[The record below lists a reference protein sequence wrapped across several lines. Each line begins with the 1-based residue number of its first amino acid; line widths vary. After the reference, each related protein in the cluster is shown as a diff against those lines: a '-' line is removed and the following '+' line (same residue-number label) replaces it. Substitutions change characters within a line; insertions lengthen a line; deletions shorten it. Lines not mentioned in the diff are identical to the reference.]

1 MPSEAG
7 GGAALAQQDRE
18 QQPLAQHPMA
28 THLLS
33 SDQGIDFDAL
43 QALPVASETRRPGI
57 LILPEMFGLN
67 APMQALA
74 DGWAARGH
82 PALVP
87 NVFWRSATPRG
98 LAYDGADRELTW
110 QRLRALDV
118 DQAVLDLRIAVAA
131 LRAMPGCNGK
141 VLAIGFCAGGL
152 LAYLAAARCGGF
164 GERGVNAAGV
174 DAAGVNAAGVDT
186 AAVNA
191 AGVDTAAVNAA
202 GVDTA
207 GVNAAVA
214 FYALGIARYL
224 PDMAAIRCPLQLHY
238 GLRDQHVPA
247 SEVAAVAQAMQAATP
262 ANARLELHRYDAGH
276 SFFNNVRPGYDA
288 AAAGLAAQRLDALLE
303 TL

>member
-1 MPSEAG
+1 MPSEVG
-7 GGAALAQQDRE
+7 SGAALAQH
-18 QQPLAQHPMA
+18 PHAQHPHAQYPMA
-28 THLLS
+28 THVLAN
-33 SDQGIDFDAL
+33 DKGIDFDAL
-43 QALPVASETRRPGI
+43 KALPVASATCAPEMRRPGI

-98 LAYDGADRELTW
+98 LGYDGADRELAW
-110 QRLRALDV
+110 QRLHALDV
-118 DQAVLDLRIAVAA
+118 DQAVRDLRIAVAA

-152 LAYLAAARCGGF
+152 LAYLAAARCGGV
-164 GERGVNAAGV
+164 EEQGV
-174 DAAGVNAAGVDT
+174 DTAGVDT
-186 AAVNA
+186 V
-191 AGVDTAAVNAA
+191 GVDAA

-207 GVNAAVA
+207 GVDAAVA

-247 SEVAAVAQAMQAATP
+247 SEVAAVAQAMQSAAP
-262 ANARLELHRYDAGH
+262 GNARLELHRYDAGH

-288 AAAGLAAQRLDALLE
+288 AAAGLAAERLDALLDSI
-303 TL
+303 

>member
-7 GGAALAQQDRE
+7 GGAALAQQERP
-18 QQPLAQHPMA
+18 QQPLAQHPMTTQRLA
-28 THLLS
+28 SH
-33 SDQGIDFDAL
+33 QGIDFDAL
-43 QALPVASETRRPGI
+43 QAVPVASETRRPGI

-74 DGWAARGH
+74 DGWARRGH

-87 NVFWRSATPRG
+87 NLFWRSATPRG
-98 LAYDGADRELTW
+98 LAYDGADRELAW

-131 LRAMPGCNGK
+131 LRVMLGCNGK

-152 LAYLAAARCGGF
+152 LAYLAAARCGG
-164 GERGVNAAGV
+164 V
-174 DAAGVNAAGVDT
+174 DAAGVD
-186 AAVNA
+186 
-191 AGVDTAAVNAA
+191 
-202 GVDTA
+202 
-207 GVNAAVA
+207 AAVA

-288 AAAGLAAQRLDALLE
+288 TAAGLAAQRLDALLE

>member
-1 MPSEAG
+1 MPSEVG
-7 GGAALAQQDRE
+7 SGAALAQHAQ
-18 QQPLAQHPMA
+18 AQHPMA
-28 THLLS
+28 THVLAN
-33 SDQGIDFDAL
+33 DEGIDFDAL
-43 QALPVASETRRPGI
+43 KALPVASATRAPETRRPGI

-98 LAYDGADRELTW
+98 LGYDGADRDLAW
-110 QRLRALDV
+110 QRLHALDV
-118 DQAVLDLRIAVAA
+118 DQAVRDLRIAVAA

-152 LAYLAAARCGGF
+152 LAYLAAARCGRA
-164 GERGVNAAGV
+164 EEQ
-174 DAAGVNAAGVDT
+174 GVDT
-186 AAVNA
+186 A
-191 AGVDTAAVNAA
+191 GVDAA

-207 GVNAAVA
+207 GVDAAVA

-247 SEVAAVAQAMQAATP
+247 SEVAAVAQAMQRAAP
-262 ANARLELHRYDAGH
+262 DNARLELHRYDAGH

-288 AAAGLAAQRLDALLE
+288 AAAGLAAERLDALLE
-303 TL
+303 KL

>member
-1 MPSEAG
+1 
-7 GGAALAQQDRE
+7 
-18 QQPLAQHPMA
+18 MA
-28 THLLS
+28 THVLAN
-33 SDQGIDFDAL
+33 DKGIDFDAL
-43 QALPVASETRRPGI
+43 QALPVASATCAPEMRRPGI

-98 LAYDGADRELTW
+98 LGYDGADRELAW
-110 QRLRALDV
+110 QRLHALDV
-118 DQAVLDLRIAVAA
+118 DQAVRDLRIAVAA

-152 LAYLAAARCGGF
+152 LAYLAAARCGGV
-164 GERGVNAAGV
+164 EEQ
-174 DAAGVNAAGVDT
+174 
-186 AAVNA
+186 
-191 AGVDTAAVNAA
+191 

-207 GVNAAVA
+207 GVDAAVA

-247 SEVAAVAQAMQAATP
+247 SEVAAVAQAMQRAAP
-262 ANARLELHRYDAGH
+262 DNARLELHRYDAGH

-288 AAAGLAAQRLDALLE
+288 AAAGLAIRRFLQTRSPPLSRSWQRRE
-303 TL
+303 NPWIP

>member
-1 MPSEAG
+1 MPSEVG
-7 GGAALAQQDRE
+7 SGATV
-18 QQPLAQHPMA
+18 AQHPHAPRPHVQHPHAQYPMA
-28 THLLS
+28 THVLAN
-33 SDQGIDFDAL
+33 DKGIDFDAL
-43 QALPVASETRRPGI
+43 KALPVASATCAPEMRRPGI

-98 LAYDGADRELTW
+98 LGYDGADRELAW
-110 QRLRALDV
+110 QRLHALDV
-118 DQAVLDLRIAVAA
+118 DQAVRDLRIAVAA

-152 LAYLAAARCGGF
+152 LAYLAAARCGRA
-164 GERGVNAAGV
+164 EEQ
-174 DAAGVNAAGVDT
+174 
-186 AAVNA
+186 
-191 AGVDTAAVNAA
+191 

-207 GVNAAVA
+207 GVDAAVA

-247 SEVAAVAQAMQAATP
+247 SEVAAVAQAMQRAAP
-262 ANARLELHRYDAGH
+262 DNARLELHRYDAGH

-288 AAAGLAAQRLDALLE
+288 AAAGLAEERLDVLLE

>member
-1 MPSEAG
+1 MPSEVG
-7 GGAALAQQDRE
+7 SGATEAQHPHAPR
-18 QQPLAQHPMA
+18 PHAPRPHVQHPMA
-28 THLLS
+28 THVLAN
-33 SDQGIDFDAL
+33 DKGIDFDAL
-43 QALPVASETRRPGI
+43 KALPVASATCAPEMRRPGI

-98 LAYDGADRELTW
+98 LGYDGADRELAW
-110 QRLRALDV
+110 QRLHALDV
-118 DQAVLDLRIAVAA
+118 DQAVRDLRIAVAA

-152 LAYLAAARCGGF
+152 LAYLAAARCGRA
-164 GERGVNAAGV
+164 EEQ
-174 DAAGVNAAGVDT
+174 
-186 AAVNA
+186 
-191 AGVDTAAVNAA
+191 

-207 GVNAAVA
+207 GVDAAVA

-247 SEVAAVAQAMQAATP
+247 SEVAAVAQAMQRAAP
-262 ANARLELHRYDAGH
+262 DNARLELHRYDAGH

-288 AAAGLAAQRLDALLE
+288 AAAGLAAERLDVLLE

>member
-1 MPSEAG
+1 
-7 GGAALAQQDRE
+7 
-18 QQPLAQHPMA
+18 
-28 THLLS
+28 
-33 SDQGIDFDAL
+33 
-43 QALPVASETRRPGI
+43 
-57 LILPEMFGLN
+57 
-67 APMQALA
+67 
-74 DGWAARGH
+74 
-82 PALVP
+82 
-87 NVFWRSATPRG
+87 
-98 LAYDGADRELTW
+98 AYDGADRELAW

-152 LAYLAAARCGGF
+152 LAYLAAARCGG
-164 GERGVNAAGV
+164 V
-174 DAAGVNAAGVDT
+174 DAAGVD
-186 AAVNA
+186 
-191 AGVDTAAVNAA
+191 
-202 GVDTA
+202 
-207 GVNAAVA
+207 AAVA

-288 AAAGLAAQRLDALLE
+288 TAAGLAAQRLDALLE

>member
-1 MPSEAG
+1 MPMPSEAG
-7 GGAALAQQDRE
+7 RGAALAQHAHAQHPDV
-18 QQPLAQHPMA
+18 QHPDVQHPHAQHPMA
-28 THLLS
+28 THVLAN
-33 SDQGIDFDAL
+33 DKGIEFDAL
-43 QALPVASETRRPGI
+43 KALPVASATRAPETRRPGI

-98 LAYDGADRELTW
+98 LGYDGADRELAW
-110 QRLRALDV
+110 QRLHALDV
-118 DQAVLDLRIAVAA
+118 DQAVRDLRIAVAA

-152 LAYLAAARCGGF
+152 LAYLAAARCGRA
-164 GERGVNAAGV
+164 EEHGV
-174 DAAGVNAAGVDT
+174 DK
-186 AAVNA
+186 
-191 AGVDTAAVNAA
+191 A

-207 GVNAAVA
+207 GVDAAVA

-247 SEVAAVAQAMQAATP
+247 SEVAAVSQAMQRAAP
-262 ANARLELHRYDAGH
+262 DNARLELHRYDAGH

-288 AAAGLAAQRLDALLE
+288 AAAGLAAERLDALLE
-303 TL
+303 KL

>member
-1 MPSEAG
+1 MPSEVG
-7 GGAALAQQDRE
+7 SGATV
-18 QQPLAQHPMA
+18 AQHPHAPRPHVQHPHAQYPMA
-28 THLLS
+28 THVLAN
-33 SDQGIDFDAL
+33 DKGIDFDAL
-43 QALPVASETRRPGI
+43 KALPVASATCAPEMRRPGI

-98 LAYDGADRELTW
+98 LGYDGADRELAW
-110 QRLRALDV
+110 QRLHALDV
-118 DQAVLDLRIAVAA
+118 DQAVRDLRIAVAA

-152 LAYLAAARCGGF
+152 LAYLAAARCGGV
-164 GERGVNAAGV
+164 EEQ
-174 DAAGVNAAGVDT
+174 
-186 AAVNA
+186 
-191 AGVDTAAVNAA
+191 

-207 GVNAAVA
+207 GVDAAVA

-247 SEVAAVAQAMQAATP
+247 SEVAAVAQAMQRAAP
-262 ANARLELHRYDAGH
+262 DNARLELHRYDAGH

-288 AAAGLAAQRLDALLE
+288 AAAGLAAERLDALLE

>member
-7 GGAALAQQDRE
+7 GGAALAQQE
-18 QQPLAQHPMA
+18 PAQHELS
-28 THLLS
+28 THNLTRCVLAN
-33 SDQGIDFDAL
+33 DKGIDFDAL
-43 QALPVASETRRPGI
+43 QAVPVASETRRPGI

-87 NVFWRSATPRG
+87 NVFWRGATPRG
-98 LAYDGADRELTW
+98 LAYDGTDRELAW

-174 DAAGVNAAGVDT
+174 DAAG
-186 AAVNA
+186 VNA

>member
-1 MPSEAG
+1 MPSEVG
-7 GGAALAQQDRE
+7 SGATV
-18 QQPLAQHPMA
+18 AQHPHAPRPHVQHPHAQYPMA
-28 THLLS
+28 THVLAN
-33 SDQGIDFDAL
+33 DKGIDFDAL
-43 QALPVASETRRPGI
+43 KALPVASATRAPETRRPGI

-98 LAYDGADRELTW
+98 LGYDGADRELAW
-110 QRLRALDV
+110 QRLHALDV
-118 DQAVLDLRIAVAA
+118 DQAVRDLRIAVAA

-152 LAYLAAARCGGF
+152 LAYLAAARCG
-164 GERGVNAAGV
+164 R
-174 DAAGVNAAGVDT
+174 
-186 AAVNA
+186 
-191 AGVDTAAVNAA
+191 
-202 GVDTA
+202 VDTA
-207 GVNAAVA
+207 GVDAAVA

-247 SEVAAVAQAMQAATP
+247 SEVAAVAQAMQSAAP
-262 ANARLELHRYDAGH
+262 GNARLELHRYDAGL

-288 AAAGLAAQRLDALLE
+288 AAAGLAAERLDVLLE
-303 TL
+303 TM

>member
-7 GGAALAQQDRE
+7 RGAA
-18 QQPLAQHPMA
+18 PAQHPDVQQPHAQHPKA
-28 THLLS
+28 THVLAN
-33 SDQGIDFDAL
+33 DKGIEFDAL
-43 QALPVASETRRPGI
+43 KALPVASATRAPETRRPGI

-98 LAYDGADRELTW
+98 LGYDGADRELAW
-110 QRLRALDV
+110 QRLHALDV
-118 DQAVLDLRIAVAA
+118 DQAVRDLRIAVAA

-152 LAYLAAARCGGF
+152 LAYLAAARCGRA
-164 GERGVNAAGV
+164 EEHGV
-174 DAAGVNAAGVDT
+174 DK
-186 AAVNA
+186 
-191 AGVDTAAVNAA
+191 A

-207 GVNAAVA
+207 GVDAAVA

-247 SEVAAVAQAMQAATP
+247 SEVAAVSQAMQRAAP
-262 ANARLELHRYDAGH
+262 DNARLELHRYDAGH

-288 AAAGLAAQRLDALLE
+288 AAAGLAAERLDALLE
-303 TL
+303 KI

>member
-7 GGAALAQQDRE
+7 RGPAPAQHPDVQH
-18 QQPLAQHPMA
+18 PHAQHPMA
-28 THLLS
+28 THVLAN
-33 SDQGIDFDAL
+33 DKGIEFDAL
-43 QALPVASETRRPGI
+43 KALPVASATRAPETRRPGI

-98 LAYDGADRELTW
+98 LGYDGADRELAW
-110 QRLRALDV
+110 QRLHALDV
-118 DQAVLDLRIAVAA
+118 DQAVRDLRIAVAA

-152 LAYLAAARCGGF
+152 LAYLAAARCGRA
-164 GERGVNAAGV
+164 EEQ
-174 DAAGVNAAGVDT
+174 
-186 AAVNA
+186 
-191 AGVDTAAVNAA
+191 

-207 GVNAAVA
+207 GVDAAVA

-247 SEVAAVAQAMQAATP
+247 SEVAAVSQAMQRAAP
-262 ANARLELHRYDAGH
+262 DNARLELHRYDAGH

-288 AAAGLAAQRLDALLE
+288 AAAGLAAERLDVLLE

>member
-1 MPSEAG
+1 MPSEVG
-7 GGAALAQQDRE
+7 SGAALAQH
-18 QQPLAQHPMA
+18 PHAQHPHAQYPMA
-28 THLLS
+28 THVLAN
-33 SDQGIDFDAL
+33 DKGIDFDAL
-43 QALPVASETRRPGI
+43 QALPVASATRAPETRRPGI

-98 LAYDGADRELTW
+98 LGYDGADRELAW
-110 QRLRALDV
+110 QRLHALDV
-118 DQAVLDLRIAVAA
+118 DQAVRDLRIAVAA

-152 LAYLAAARCGGF
+152 LAYLAAARCGRA
-164 GERGVNAAGV
+164 EEP
-174 DAAGVNAAGVDT
+174 
-186 AAVNA
+186 
-191 AGVDTAAVNAA
+191 

-207 GVNAAVA
+207 GVDAAVA

-247 SEVAAVAQAMQAATP
+247 SEVAAVAQAMQRAAP
-262 ANARLELHRYDAGH
+262 DNARLELHRYDAGH

-288 AAAGLAAQRLDALLE
+288 AAAGLAAERLDVLLE

>member
-7 GGAALAQQDRE
+7 GGAALAQQE
-18 QQPLAQHPMA
+18 PAQQPLAQHPMA
-28 THLLS
+28 TQRLASH
-33 SDQGIDFDAL
+33 QGIDFDAL
-43 QALPVASETRRPGI
+43 QAVPVASETRRPGI

-98 LAYDGADRELTW
+98 LAYDGADRELAW

-131 LRAMPGCNGK
+131 LRVMPGCNGK

-152 LAYLAAARCGGF
+152 LAYLAAARCGGVD
-164 GERGVNAAGV
+164 RAGVNAAGV
-174 DAAGVNAAGVDT
+174 DAAGVD
-186 AAVNA
+186 
-191 AGVDTAAVNAA
+191 
-202 GVDTA
+202 
-207 GVNAAVA
+207 AAVA

-247 SEVAAVAQAMQAATP
+247 SEVATVAQAMQAATP

-288 AAAGLAAQRLDALLE
+288 TAAGLAAQRLDALLE

>member
-98 LAYDGADRELTW
+98 LAYDGADRELAW

-174 DAAGVNAAGVDT
+174 DA
-186 AAVNA
+186 
-191 AGVDTAAVNAA
+191 
-202 GVDTA
+202 A

-303 TL
+303 AL

>member
-1 MPSEAG
+1 MPSEVG
-7 GGAALAQQDRE
+7 SGAALAQHPHAQH
-18 QQPLAQHPMA
+18 PHAQHPMA
-28 THLLS
+28 THVLAN
-33 SDQGIDFDAL
+33 DKGIDFDAL
-43 QALPVASETRRPGI
+43 QALPVASATRAPETRRPGI

-98 LAYDGADRELTW
+98 LGYDGADRELAW
-110 QRLRALDV
+110 QRLHALDV
-118 DQAVLDLRIAVAA
+118 DQAVRDLRIAVAA

-152 LAYLAAARCGGF
+152 LAYLAAARCGRA
-164 GERGVNAAGV
+164 EEQ
-174 DAAGVNAAGVDT
+174 GVDT
-186 AAVNA
+186 T
-191 AGVDTAAVNAA
+191 GVD
-202 GVDTA
+202 
-207 GVNAAVA
+207 AAVA

-247 SEVAAVAQAMQAATP
+247 SEVAAVAQAMQRAAP
-262 ANARLELHRYDAGH
+262 DNARLELHRYDAGH

-288 AAAGLAAQRLDALLE
+288 AAAGLAAERLDVLLE
-303 TL
+303 TM

>member
-7 GGAALAQQDRE
+7 RGAALAQHAHAQHPDV
-18 QQPLAQHPMA
+18 QHPHAQHPMA
-28 THLLS
+28 THVLAN
-33 SDQGIDFDAL
+33 DKGIDFDAL
-43 QALPVASETRRPGI
+43 KALPVASATRAPETRRPGI

-98 LAYDGADRELTW
+98 LAYDGADRELAW

-131 LRAMPGCNGK
+131 LRVMPGCNGK

-152 LAYLAAARCGGF
+152 LAYLAAARCGG
-164 GERGVNAAGV
+164 V
-174 DAAGVNAAGVDT
+174 D
-186 AAVNA
+186 
-191 AGVDTAAVNAA
+191 
-202 GVDTA
+202 
-207 GVNAAVA
+207 AAVA

-247 SEVAAVAQAMQAATP
+247 SEVAAVSQAMQRAAP
-262 ANARLELHRYDAGH
+262 DNARLELHRYDAGH

-288 AAAGLAAQRLDALLE
+288 AAAGLAAERLDALLE
-303 TL
+303 KL

>member
-7 GGAALAQQDRE
+7 RGAALAQHAHAQHPDV
-18 QQPLAQHPMA
+18 QHPDVQHPHAQHPMA
-28 THLLS
+28 THVLAN
-33 SDQGIDFDAL
+33 DKGIEFDAL
-43 QALPVASETRRPGI
+43 KALPVASATRAPETRRPGI

-98 LAYDGADRELTW
+98 LGYDGADRDLAW
-110 QRLRALDV
+110 QRLHALDV
-118 DQAVLDLRIAVAA
+118 DQAVRDLRIAVAA

-152 LAYLAAARCGGF
+152 LAYLAAARCGG
-164 GERGVNAAGV
+164 
-174 DAAGVNAAGVDT
+174 
-186 AAVNA
+186 
-191 AGVDTAAVNAA
+191 
-202 GVDTA
+202 VDTA
-207 GVNAAVA
+207 GVDAAVA

-247 SEVAAVAQAMQAATP
+247 SEVAAVSQAMQCAAP
-262 ANARLELHRYDAGH
+262 DNARLELHRYDAGH

-288 AAAGLAAQRLDALLE
+288 AAAGLAAERLDALLE
-303 TL
+303 KL

>member
-1 MPSEAG
+1 MPSEVG
-7 GGAALAQQDRE
+7 SGATV
-18 QQPLAQHPMA
+18 AQHPHAPRPHVQHPHAQYPMA
-28 THLLS
+28 THVLAN
-33 SDQGIDFDAL
+33 DKGIDFDAL
-43 QALPVASETRRPGI
+43 KALPVASATRAPETRRPGI

-98 LAYDGADRELTW
+98 LGYDGADRELAW
-110 QRLRALDV
+110 QRLHALDV
-118 DQAVLDLRIAVAA
+118 DQAVRDLRIAVAA

-152 LAYLAAARCGGF
+152 LAYLAAARCGRA
-164 GERGVNAAGV
+164 EEQ
-174 DAAGVNAAGVDT
+174 
-186 AAVNA
+186 
-191 AGVDTAAVNAA
+191 

-207 GVNAAVA
+207 GVDAAVA

-247 SEVAAVAQAMQAATP
+247 SEVAAVSQAMQRAAP
-262 ANARLELHRYDAGH
+262 DNARLELHRYDAGH

-288 AAAGLAAQRLDALLE
+288 AAAGLAAERLDALLDSI
-303 TL
+303 

>member
-1 MPSEAG
+1 MPSEVG
-7 GGAALAQQDRE
+7 SGAALAQHAYAQHPDV
-18 QQPLAQHPMA
+18 QHTHAQHPMA
-28 THLLS
+28 THVLAN
-33 SDQGIDFDAL
+33 DKGIEFDAL
-43 QALPVASETRRPGI
+43 KALPVASATRAPETRAPETRRPGI

-74 DGWAARGH
+74 DGWAARGY

-98 LAYDGADRELTW
+98 LSYDGADRELAW
-110 QRLRALDV
+110 QRLHALDV
-118 DQAVLDLRIAVAA
+118 DQAVRDLRIAVAA
-131 LRAMPGCNGK
+131 LHAMPGCNGK

-152 LAYLAAARCGGF
+152 LAYLAAARCGRV
-164 GERGVNAAGV
+164 EEQ
-174 DAAGVNAAGVDT
+174 
-186 AAVNA
+186 
-191 AGVDTAAVNAA
+191 

-207 GVNAAVA
+207 GVDAAVA

-247 SEVAAVAQAMQAATP
+247 SEVAAVAQAMQRAAP
-262 ANARLELHRYDAGH
+262 DNARLELHRYDAGH

-288 AAAGLAAQRLDALLE
+288 AAAGLAAERLDVLLE
-303 TL
+303 TM

>member
-7 GGAALAQQDRE
+7 SGATPAQHPDVQHPHA
-18 QQPLAQHPMA
+18 QHAQAQHPMA
-28 THLLS
+28 THVLAN
-33 SDQGIDFDAL
+33 DKGIDFDAL
-43 QALPVASETRRPGI
+43 KALPVASATRAPETRRPGI

-98 LAYDGADRELTW
+98 LGYDGADRDLAW
-110 QRLRALDV
+110 QRLHALDV
-118 DQAVLDLRIAVAA
+118 DQAVRDLRIAVAA

-152 LAYLAAARCGGF
+152 LAYLAAARCGRA
-164 GERGVNAAGV
+164 EEH
-174 DAAGVNAAGVDT
+174 
-186 AAVNA
+186 
-191 AGVDTAAVNAA
+191 

-207 GVNAAVA
+207 GVDAAVA

-247 SEVAAVAQAMQAATP
+247 SEVAAVSQAMQRAAP
-262 ANARLELHRYDAGH
+262 DNARLELHRYDAGH

-288 AAAGLAAQRLDALLE
+288 AAAGLAAERLDALLE
-303 TL
+303 KL